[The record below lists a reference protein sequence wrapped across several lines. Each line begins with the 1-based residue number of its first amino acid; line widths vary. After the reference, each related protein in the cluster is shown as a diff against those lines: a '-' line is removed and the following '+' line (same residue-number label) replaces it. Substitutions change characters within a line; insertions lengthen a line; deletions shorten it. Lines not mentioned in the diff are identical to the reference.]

1 MAIEM
6 KKIRV
11 KITKR
16 LYLGMPVLD
25 VSEILMYEFWYGS
38 IKTKYGDRARFCYAD
53 TDSFVIYI
61 KTKDFYKD
69 ISDDVER
76 WFDTSN
82 YDKND
87 KRPLP
92 IGKNKKVPGLFKDEL
107 GGKIMTEVVA
117 LRPKTYAYLMDD
129 GSNHK
134 KAKGTKKCIIKQKL
148 MFENYKDCV
157 FNNKTV
163 YRSQEIFKSYY
174 HDVYSEEVNKIALS
188 SNDDK
193 RLQSSD
199 KITTYPYV
207 TSEMM
212 MINE

>member
-1 MAIEM
+1 
-6 KKIRV
+6 
-11 KITKR
+11 
-16 LYLGMPVLD
+16 
-25 VSEILMYEFWYGS
+25 
-38 IKTKYGDRARFCYAD
+38 
-53 TDSFVIYI
+53 
-61 KTKDFYKD
+61 
-69 ISDDVER
+69 
-76 WFDTSN
+76 
-82 YDKND
+82 
-87 KRPLP
+87 
-92 IGKNKKVPGLFKDEL
+92 
-107 GGKIMTEVVA
+107 MTEVIA
-117 LRPKTYAYLMDD
+117 LRPKIYSYLMDD